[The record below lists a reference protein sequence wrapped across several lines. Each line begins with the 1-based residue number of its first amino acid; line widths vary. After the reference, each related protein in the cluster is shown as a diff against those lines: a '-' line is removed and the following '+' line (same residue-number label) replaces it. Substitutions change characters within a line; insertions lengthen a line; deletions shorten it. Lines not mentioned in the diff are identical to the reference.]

1 MNVLDQQ
8 KDIGALLE
16 VCQTQWETLQSHGK
30 YAVDESIRQCSRDLH
45 EGIKLLV
52 NLQDELDEV
61 GQEEVDSAWL
71 GRYSFTMEEV
81 QKRLQS
87 AMDMATTASSTPGLT
102 KHLKQPHGQ
111 PTKDTVIEE
120 QTCYVKAVP
129 MVTQSAPLKLPG
141 QLSSSLR
148 STSSSSQ
155 NTCLLNSS
163 ISEEDEDEDEDDDY
177 NDEDSYTQDTP
188 KNSQEALVP
197 APRFTISSP
206 EKQFVGY
213 PFLNRVSEPV
223 LEDMDQEINNYGSS
237 PLESKQFDNDYQQY
251 SSAISLPKIPKS
263 NSSVSMYSLPPRF
276 IDSPARQENYNIQPP
291 VFPTASESTERSFG
305 RRSLTIEEFPEL
317 KVDTERRSKL
327 LIPLLKSKNSSRST
341 PLPGAPAR
349 INFYKNDE
357 NSDSKDNEIFA
368 SDAIVNHPLR
378 IGIGYGSYI
387 CYSCTVLS
395 NKGASIIVRKRYSDF
410 VDLREELIKKYPK
423 MKKNIP
429 KLPPKK
435 VVGNFTP
442 VFVEHRR
449 RDLEYFFKYV
459 VLHPSLGN
467 SSIVKHWIAP

>member
-1 MNVLDQQ
+1 MNTLDQQ

-16 VCQTQWETLQSHGK
+16 VCQTQWQTLQSHGK
-30 YAVDESIRQCSRDLH
+30 YAVDQSISQSSRDLH
-45 EGIKLLV
+45 EGIRLLV

-61 GQEEVDSAWL
+61 GQEEIDVAWL

-81 QKRLQS
+81 QKRLQC
-87 AMDMATTASSTPGLT
+87 AMDVATTASTPGLT
-102 KHLKQPHGQ
+102 KHLKQPHGLA
-111 PTKDTVIEE
+111 TKDTIDE
-120 QTCYVKAVP
+120 QPCYVKAVP

-141 QLSSSLR
+141 QLSSSLQ
-148 STSSSSQ
+148 SISSSTQ
-155 NTCLLNSS
+155 NTCLVNSS
-163 ISEEDEDEDEDDDY
+163 ISEEDEDDDY
-177 NDEDSYTQDTP
+177 NDEDSYTP

-206 EKQFVGY
+206 KQFGY
-213 PFLNRVSEPV
+213 QFLNRVSEPI
-223 LEDMDQEINNYGSS
+223 LEELQDPYGSS
-237 PLESKQFDNDYQQY
+237 PLESKQFT
-251 SSAISLPKIPKS
+251 SSQLQKS
-263 NSSVSMYSLPPRF
+263 NSSVSMYSLPPKF
-276 IDSPARQENYNIQPP
+276 IDSPVRQDNYNIQPP

-317 KVDTERRSKL
+317 KIDTERRSKL
-327 LIPLLKSKNSSRST
+327 LPILKSKKSSRST

-357 NSDSKDNEIFA
+357 SSDTKDSEIFA

-395 NKGASIIVRKRYSDF
+395 HKGASIIVRKRYSDF
-410 VDLREELIKKYPK
+410 VDLREELVKKYPK